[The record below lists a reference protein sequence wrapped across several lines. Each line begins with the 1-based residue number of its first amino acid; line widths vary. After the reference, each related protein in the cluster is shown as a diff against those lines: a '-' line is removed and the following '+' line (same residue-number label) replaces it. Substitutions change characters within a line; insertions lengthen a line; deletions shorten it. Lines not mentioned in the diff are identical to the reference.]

1 MDQTNPQNPA
11 PNQKPDEAYW
21 QNVKD
26 LGLAAFSAA
35 IGDPEAMK
43 TLVDVLTNATV
54 KGLEHLNLQDTQKEE
69 IKKKFEK
76 SMNTGAD
83 GIMSALS
90 KFQKAS
96 QESNLRVRGKY
107 GRKSSESKTNG
118 AQ

>member
-1 MDQTNPQNPA
+1 MDQTNPQNP
-11 PNQKPDEAYW
+11 QKPDDAYW

-43 TLVDVLTNATV
+43 TVVDVLTNATV
-54 KGLEHLNLQDTQKEE
+54 KGLEHLNLKDTQKED

-96 QESNLRVRGKY
+96 QDSNIRVRSKY
-107 GRKSSESKTNG
+107 GRKTANS
-118 AQ
+118 